1 MADIT
6 RKSFLGLT
14 AALGVAA
21 TATAATA
28 QTKAAPSAK
37 GPARPLLIRGADVLT
52 MDQQGELLGTDVLV
66 RDGKIAA
73 IGKNLSAAG
82 AEVIEAKGMTLMPG
96 MIDGHRHVWE
106 CIDMG
111 RVVKTHPAA
120 YSHYQEWKMRTIVS
134 MTPEDHHLAGLVGG
148 LQMIDSGVTSV
159 LDYAHG
165 QIDAERALG
174 AARGIKDSGVG
185 GWFAFQMGVSSSYK
199 PGDTV
204 PLASADGERI
214 SSSKPVH
221 WATAE
226 RLQKEVFSNS
236 SDVMQF
242 GMAPAAGTGD
252 PISAVKAE
260 MERIRGMGVRMIAA
274 HIHKPSKP
282 LAAGL
287 MGEHD
292 SGITDLGM
300 AGLLGPDYHIS
311 HANRLTDGEL
321 KMMKDAGA
329 MICATAMGEFPY
341 MTSPS
346 RGPSVHGRAR
356 AAGVNVGIGLDVSL
370 ALNSDYFECVRA
382 GFWNLYLDEASRKV
396 AATTKSADVLDFAT
410 ALGAKAIRQ
419 GDVVGT
425 VTVGKRADL
434 VLLRTDSLLYGH
446 AGTLADKVVTFT
458 NASDVDSV
466 WIAGV
471 AKKRNGKLV
480 GYDVAKLNAQRIAAQ
495 ERIGR
500 DAASIKF
507 V

>member
-6 RKSFLGLT
+6 RKSFLGMT

-21 TATAATA
+21 TAAAASA
-28 QTKAAPSAK
+28 QPKAAPSPK
-37 GPARPLLIRGADVLT
+37 GPVRPLLIKGADILT
-52 MDQQGELLGTDVLV
+52 MDAQGELLGADVLV
-66 RDGKIAA
+66 RDGKIAQ
-73 IGKNLSAAG
+73 IGKNISAPD
-82 AEVIEAKGMTLMPG
+82 AEVIDAAGMTLMPG

-111 RVVKTHPAA
+111 RVVKTDPAGYA
-120 YSHYQEWKMRTIVS
+120 RYQEWKMRTIVS
-134 MTPEDHHLAGLVGG
+134 MTPEDHYLAGLVGG

-159 LDYAHG
+159 LDFAHG
-165 QIDAERALG
+165 QIDAERAIA
-174 AARGIKDSGVG
+174 AARGIKESGVG
-185 GWFAFQMGVSSSYK
+185 GWHAFQMGVSSSYK

-204 PLASADGERI
+204 PLSSADGERI
-214 SSSKPVH
+214 ATSTPVH
-221 WATAE
+221 WRTAE

-236 SDVMQF
+236 SDIMQF
-242 GMAPAAGTGD
+242 GMAPASSTGD
-252 PISAVKAE
+252 PVATVKAE
-260 MERIRGMGVRMIAA
+260 MDRIRSMGVKMIAA
-274 HIHKPSKP
+274 HIHKPPKP

-287 MGEHD
+287 MGERD
-292 SGITDLGM
+292 SGITDLGL
-300 AGLLGPDYHIS
+300 AGALGPDYHIS

-321 KMMKDAGA
+321 KMLKDTGG

-341 MTSPS
+341 MTSAS

-356 AAGVNVGIGLDVSL
+356 AAGCNVGIGLDVSL
-370 ALNSDYFECVRA
+370 ALNSDYFECIRGA
-382 GFWNLYLDEASRKV
+382 FWNLYLDDASRRV
-396 AATTKSADVLDFAT
+396 AAGMKSADVLDFAT

-446 AGTLADKVVTFT
+446 GGTLADKVLTFT

-471 AKKRNGKLV
+471 AKKRHGKLI

-495 ERIGR
+495 QRIGR
-500 DAASIKF
+500 DGASIKF